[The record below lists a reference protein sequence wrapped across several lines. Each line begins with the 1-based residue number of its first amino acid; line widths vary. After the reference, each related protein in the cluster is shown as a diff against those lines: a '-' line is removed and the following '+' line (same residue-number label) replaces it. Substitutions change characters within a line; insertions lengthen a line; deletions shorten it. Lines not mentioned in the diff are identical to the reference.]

1 MENFLEDKLLNE
13 KKSQTE
19 EKDKNDKVD
28 GENKE
33 NYIPNF
39 IQRYGKEVG
48 IPNLKMKG
56 DKASSVCSLCFA
68 NNINVDIVYNEKI
81 NQCFFASP
89 ICLIPNNDREKFYE
103 QLLISNN
110 AYNENGGV
118 ILGIEEEQNRVVLSY
133 TFIADTFSYFKFK
146 NVLKNFV
153 DIAESNTL
161 KFKDL

>member
-1 MENFLEDKLLNE
+1 MEKFP
-13 KKSQTE
+13 E
-19 EKDKNDKVD
+19 ENL
-28 GENKE
+28 KE
-33 NYIPNF
+33 EIYLPDYIK
-39 IQRYGKEVG
+39 RYGKEVSL
-48 IPNLKMKG
+48 PNLKFNENG
-56 DKASSVCSLCFA
+56 VCSLCF
-68 NNINVDIVYNEKI
+68 NNKIKVDIVYNEQY
-81 NQCFFASP
+81 NQCFLASP

-110 AYNENGGV
+110 TYNENGGLN
-118 ILGIEEEQNRVVLSY
+118 LGIEEEQNRIVLSY

>member
-1 MENFLEDKLLNE
+1 MENFPEDKQPNE
-13 KKSQTE
+13 KKGQTE

-28 GENKE
+28 AENKE

-56 DKASSVCSLCFA
+56 DKVSSVCSLCF
-68 NNINVDIVYNEKI
+68 NDNINVDIVYNEK
-81 NQCFFASP
+81 NDQCFLASP
-89 ICLIPNNDREKFYE
+89 ICIIPNSDREKFYE

-118 ILGIEEEQNRVVLSY
+118 ILGIDEESNRVVLSY
-133 TFIADTFSYFKFK
+133 TFIASTFSYLRFK
-146 NVLKNFV
+146 NVLNNFV
-153 DIAESNTL
+153 NIAEKNIL
-161 KFKDL
+161 KYKEI

>member
-1 MENFLEDKLLNE
+1 MENFPEDKLPNE

-19 EKDKNDKVD
+19 EKDKNDKID
-28 GENKE
+28 EENKE
-33 NYIPNF
+33 NYLPNF

-48 IPNLKMKG
+48 LPNLKLNDNG
-56 DKASSVCSLCFA
+56 VCSLCFA

-110 AYNENGGV
+110 TYNENGGV
-118 ILGIEEEQNRVVLSY
+118 NLGIEEEQNRVVLSY

-153 DIAESNTL
+153 DIAESNNL